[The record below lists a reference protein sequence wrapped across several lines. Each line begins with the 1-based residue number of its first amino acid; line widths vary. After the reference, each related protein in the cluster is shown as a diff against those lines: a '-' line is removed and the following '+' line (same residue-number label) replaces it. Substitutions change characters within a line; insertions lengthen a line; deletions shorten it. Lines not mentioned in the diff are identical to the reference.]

1 MAERELRRLKR
12 RDLLQMLLTQCEET
26 ERLQQEAAE
35 WKAQLDTLTESYE
48 RLKAKLNIK
57 DERLNEKDA
66 RIEELESEIGRMRAS
81 REIELEEAGSIA
93 EAALRIN
100 GVFEAAQRAAEQYLM
115 NVRRLAGS
123 TQQDTAEEATPD
135 KRQPASEDAL
145 AGQVQTAM
153 QETDPERMRAA
164 VGMTENRDPHETG
177 WMAGI
182 RKKQPR
188 TRQVIPMN
196 VGQIRGG
203 TSGDIH
209 GR

>member
-1 MAERELRRLKR
+1 MADRELRRLKR
-12 RDLLQMLLTQCEET
+12 RDLLQMLLVQCEET
-26 ERLQQEAAE
+26 ERLQQENTE
-35 WKAQLDTLTESYE
+35 MKMQLESITESYE

-66 RIEELESEIGRMRAS
+66 RIEELEERIEQMQSS

-115 NVRRLAGS
+115 NIRRVVGNVPLS
-123 TQQDTAEEATPD
+123 EA
-135 KRQPASEDAL
+135 
-145 AGQVQTAM
+145 
-153 QETDPERMRAA
+153 DPEETTVKKEERTSFSGEISRQSAKA
-164 VGMTENRDPHETG
+164 VPDGGAENRDLHETG
-177 WMAGI
+177 WRAGI
-182 RKKQPR
+182 RKKHPR
-188 TRQVIPMN
+188 TRQIIPMN
-196 VGQIRGG
+196 VSQVSNG